1 MYFGSVR
8 FFKHLIVAVFIS
20 IFLVPFII
28 LTVFIIRCNK
38 LEKDLS
44 KKSEALQ
51 VMNDK
56 MSNTSIDRFCN
67 MFLSNNYTADD
78 LINGLKKHNINLSD
92 KIFKEK
98 FNTSGSEFSY
108 RNKYPELYATAPDK
122 FIEKDNTVYLTFDD
136 GPSNN
141 TKDILNILDKYNIK
155 ATFFVV
161 GNESDKGKQ
170 YLKEIVKRGHSIG
183 IHSYSHDYNKIY
195 ASVDNYLDDFYL
207 TYNYVYK
214 NTGVKPTIFRFPGGS
229 INTYNQT
236 IYKQIVAEM
245 LRRGFVYYDWNVSA
259 EDASTSASWSSIYN
273 NVTKAMNGKSRA
285 VVLLHTGPT
294 SQPTVTVLED
304 LIKKLKTQGYKFDKL
319 ENKDKPITFGYI
331 N

>member
-8 FFKHLIVAVFIS
+8 FFKHLIVAVLIS
-20 IFLVPFII
+20 IFLVPLII

-51 VMNDK
+51 VMNDRI
-56 MSNTSIDRFCN
+56 SSTSIDNFCN
-67 MFLSNNYTADD
+67 MFLMNNYTTDD

-92 KIFKEK
+92 KIYKAN
-98 FNTSGSEFSY
+98 FNTPGSELAY
-108 RNKYPELYATAPDK
+108 RKKYPELYATAPDK
-122 FIEKDNTVYLTFDD
+122 FVETKNTVYLTFDD
-136 GPSNN
+136 GPSSN
-141 TKDILNILDKYNIK
+141 TRDVLNILDKYNIK

-161 GNESDKGKQ
+161 GNESEQGKQ

-195 ASVDNYLDDFYL
+195 ASVDNFLDDFYL
-207 TYNYVYK
+207 AYDYICK

-229 INTYNQT
+229 INKYNPT

-259 EDASTSASWSSIYN
+259 EDASTSANWTSIYN

-294 SQPTVTVLED
+294 NQPTVTVLED